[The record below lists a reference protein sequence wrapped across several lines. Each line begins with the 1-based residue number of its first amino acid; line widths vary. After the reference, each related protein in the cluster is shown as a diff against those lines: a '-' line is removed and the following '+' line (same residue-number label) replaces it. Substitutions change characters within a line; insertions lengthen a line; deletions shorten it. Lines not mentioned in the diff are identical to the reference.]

1 MMELPKDGFVK
12 ESYNREDIS
21 FKDAIERFLEFI

>member
-12 ESYNREDIS
+12 ESYREDVS
-21 FKDAIERFLEFI
+21 FKDAIEGFLGFI